1 MTNPL
6 EQIIK
11 SIQSQVETFKQPAIE
26 VLALVDDA
34 YPPTIA
40 TEGSA
45 GFDMYATET
54 VTIEPGNSAIVG
66 TGIGIA
72 IPPSLVML
80 LFSRSGIGFKHGI
93 RLANAVGVIDSDYRG
108 EIKAKIHND
117 GTESYTICKNDRF
130 VQGVLVP
137 FLRPT
142 FVLVD
147 KLSETERG
155 TGGMGHTGL

>member
-1 MTNPL
+1 MSNPL

-11 SIQSQVETFKQPAIE
+11 SIQSQVETLKQPAIE

-34 YPPTIA
+34 MPPTIA
-40 TEGSA
+40 TEGSS
-45 GFDMYATET
+45 GFDMYATST
-54 VTIEPGNSAIVG
+54 VTIEPGKSATVG

-72 IPPSLVML
+72 VPPGLAMF
-80 LFSRSGIGFKHGI
+80 LFSRSGHGFKHGI

-117 GTESYTICKNDRF
+117 GEEPYTIHKGERF

-137 FLRPT
+137 YLKPA

-147 KLSETERG
+147 SLSETERG